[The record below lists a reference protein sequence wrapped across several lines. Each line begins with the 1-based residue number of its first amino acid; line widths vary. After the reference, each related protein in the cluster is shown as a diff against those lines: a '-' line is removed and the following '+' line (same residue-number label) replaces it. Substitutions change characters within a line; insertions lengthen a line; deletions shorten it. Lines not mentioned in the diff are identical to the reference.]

1 MANEVGI
8 REFKNGA
15 SAFIERVEQGEVITV
30 TRRGKPVA
38 RMVPTDMPPVLARL
52 MAEGRLSWT
61 GGKPDLRPP
70 RVRLRG
76 EGPTAADYVIEG
88 RR

>member
-1 MANEVGI
+1 MTNKVGI
-8 REFKNGA
+8 RAFKNGA

-38 RMVPTDMPPVLARL
+38 RVVPADMPPGLARL
-52 MAEGRLSWT
+52 MGEGRLSWS
-61 GGKPDLRPP
+61 GGKPDLETP

-76 EGPTAADYVIEG
+76 QGPTAADYVIEG